1 MTDYND
7 RAFAK
12 CHMCQ
17 VKSRT
22 NEGQSVYFEVARMK
36 PLLHK
41 FCVLKADIM
50 L

>member
-12 CHMCQ
+12 FHVCQ

-22 NEGQSVYFEVARMK
+22 KGVQIVHIEVAACIRRWTTFG
-36 PLLHK
+36 PGR
-41 FCVLKADIM
+41 
-50 L
+50 